1 MRYSTPITHRVKHL
15 ANSSLHVK
23 SPLFSSFNSRNI
35 VSSASHLVPRPSSA
49 FRYAMSCRMQI
60 SSTRLMGNDQLFGV
74 RSGFSRRFNLVLGP
88 QKLYLR
94 KPRVLRW
101 NSFAIVADETA
112 HDRIVKSGISG
123 EQVNDASQV
132 ETSTSKHAKETA
144 VEAAVTTGD
153 AL

>member
-1 MRYSTPITHRVKHL
+1 MRYSTPMTHRVKHL
-15 ANSSLHVK
+15 ANSSLHDK

-49 FRYAMSCRMQI
+49 FLYAMSCRMHI

-101 NSFAIVADETA
+101 NSFAIADETA

-132 ETSTSKHAKETA
+132 ETSTSKHAIETT

>member
-1 MRYSTPITHRVKHL
+1 
-15 ANSSLHVK
+15 
-23 SPLFSSFNSRNI
+23 
-35 VSSASHLVPRPSSA
+35 
-49 FRYAMSCRMQI
+49 
-60 SSTRLMGNDQLFGV
+60 MGNDQLFGV

-101 NSFAIVADETA
+101 NSFAIADETV

-132 ETSTSKHAKETA
+132 ETSTSKHAIETT